1 MNNEEGRRNSGRVFL
16 VVVAVLVGILL
27 VAALVG
33 WYIRS
38 QVVYTVAET
47 EQVIVLRFGEV
58 QAVIT
63 EPGQHSKAP
72 MVDTVI
78 YFPKG
83 TLQSNPLTIPTIDRD
98 GRQIVSNLVV
108 YYRIIDPRQFRRTLQ
123 SQANARRRLGD
134 IAAAALRAEL
144 ANRSR
149 EEILIDP
156 EVAPGTPGELNQEIL
171 ESIRNS
177 VQTAVDDTSMP
188 FGVEIS
194 DVTTTATYQAN

>member
-1 MNNEEGRRNSGRVFL
+1 MNNEGGRRNSARVFL
-16 VVVAVLVGILL
+16 VVVAVLVGIL
-27 VAALVG
+27 LVG

-83 TLQSNPLTIPTIDRD
+83 TLQSNPPPIPTIDRD
-98 GRQIVSNLVV
+98 GRRIVSNLVL
-108 YYRIIDPRQFRRTLQ
+108 YYRIIDPPQFRRTLQ

-156 EVAPGTPGELNQEIL
+156 EVAPGTPGELNQAIL
-171 ESIRNS
+171 ESVRNS
-177 VQTAVDDTSMP
+177 VQTAADDTSMP